1 MEAGF
6 TDGSRGASSRLPP
19 RIEIAICAS
28 AAERPTA
35 GSVCTKWPV
44 VVVVVAVVVVVV
56 VVAVVVVV
64 VAVVVVVVA
73 VVVVVV
79 EVIVVLVIVI
89 VIVIVSVLIL
99 VFVFVLVLVLL
110 RFETQGFQ
118 FTTTKEYVTALQVIQ
133 EPKSRYTRA

>member
-1 MEAGF
+1 MLMEAGF

-44 VVVVVAVVVVVV
+44 VVVVVAVV
-56 VVAVVVVV
+56 VVVVV

>member
-44 VVVVVAVVVVVV
+44 VVVVVAVV
-56 VVAVVVVV
+56 VVVVV